1 MQSLKT
7 TGLAIRYSI
16 LKPLPAFLVCS
27 ALINICRADPAL
39 AAEEKHI
46 FHYKVVIKKVKD
58 NKLLPEDFW
67 GLFKHDSKL
76 FMYST
81 QPVRSLKLLNSR
93 AKQDVKLLKLRIRAY
108 GHFADNVSYTISADQ
123 QNHALVTMIPD
134 FGPVFKIADVKVNC
148 LSDKTGVRVFGPLK
162 PLLGKPASYTNTEAA
177 AYIIEKTY
185 GQQGYPLAQVTEK
198 IERINRKSR
207 TVTLEF
213 SVIPGQFLL
222 FGETHIKVSNHLNR
236 QFIENRIAWKPGEPY
251 DVSKIEKTTKK
262 LLNTQMFSYVD
273 IQGHTDKS
281 GKYAPVTVNLIND
294 KQRVLEL
301 GGGLSTTSMQR
312 RTSSGFRLNKLDG
325 GIKSVVAKASWTHF
339 NMFGGGERFRTSLK
353 ITPASIFD
361 SKKGRNFESSLDT
374 ELMQPDVLKTDNAAI
389 YHLKWAREP
398 TYVYL
403 KQGVLAEGLYEI
415 PIESKINVRAGLSIE
430 FARTHDF
437 GTSNVDYALAKD
449 VTYAM
454 PGIPIYFIY
463 NSYDHPLNPS
473 SGFNISVV
481 DLPQYGKVNYAKD
494 KTSGFHGLNYLEGR
508 ASVAQ
513 SIDTTKRF
521 IVAAWTALKQVSGL
535 AFTKL
540 PLDKRLYAGG
550 MNSVRGYS
558 DQMAGP
564 IIDKSTEPMGG
575 RSTFELGAELRVKIT
590 SNIGLVSFLEGAKVA
605 QSLWPVGGNKFYKGW
620 GVGFRYYTSIGPV
633 RADFAFPCQKRKG
646 IDSAMQFLISLGQA
660 F

>member
-1 MQSLKT
+1 MI
-7 TGLAIRYSI
+7 GLAIRYSNP
-16 LKPLPAFLVCS
+16 KPLLVVLVCL
-27 ALINICRADPAL
+27 ALAGICRTEPAL
-39 AAEEKHI
+39 VKDRKHI
-46 FHYKVVIKKVKD
+46 FQYKVVIKKIKN

-67 GLFKHDSKL
+67 ELFKHDSKL
-76 FMYST
+76 FMYAT
-81 QPVRSLKLLNSR
+81 RPVRSLKLLDSR
-93 AKQDVKLLKLRIRAY
+93 AKQDIKSLKLRIRAY
-108 GHFADNVSYTISADQ
+108 GHFADNVSYTISVDR
-123 QNHALVTMIPD
+123 QNGALVTIIPD
-134 FGPVFKIADVKVNC
+134 FGPVFKIADVKVHC
-148 LSDKTGVRVFGPLK
+148 LSDKTGVRVLSPLK
-162 PLLGKPASYTNTEAA
+162 SLLGKSASYTNTEAA
-177 AYIIEKTY
+177 AYVIEKTY
-185 GQQGYPLAQVTEK
+185 GQQGYPLAKVTEK
-198 IERINRKSR
+198 IERINRKNR
-207 TVTLEF
+207 TITLEF
-213 SVIPGQFLL
+213 SVVPGQFLL
-222 FGETHIKVSNHLNR
+222 FGDTKIKVSNYLNR
-236 QFIENRIAWKPGEPY
+236 KFIENRIAWKQGDPY

-262 LLNTQMFSYVD
+262 LLNTQIFSYVD
-273 IQGHTDKS
+273 IQGHVGKS
-281 GKYAPVTVNLIND
+281 GKYTPVTVNLIND

-312 RTSSGFRLNKLDG
+312 RTRSGFRLNKLDG

-339 NMFGGGERFRTSLK
+339 NMFGGGERFRASLK
-353 ITPASIFD
+353 MTPASIFD
-361 SKKGRNFESSLDT
+361 SKKGRNFESTLDT

-389 YHLKWAREP
+389 YHLKWSREP

-415 PIESKINVRAGLSIE
+415 PIESKTNVRAGLSIE

-437 GTSNVDYALAKD
+437 GASSIDYGVAKD
-449 VTYAM
+449 VTYTM
-454 PGIPIYFIY
+454 LGIPIYLIY

-473 SGFNISVV
+473 SGCNISVV
-481 DLPQYGKVNYAKD
+481 DLPQYGKVNYASD

-513 SIDTTKRF
+513 SVGRTKRF

-564 IIDKSTEPMGG
+564 VIDKSTEPMGG
-575 RSTFELGAELRVKIT
+575 RSIFELGAELRVKIT
-590 SNIGLVSFLEGAKVA
+590 SKIGLVSFLEGAKVA
-605 QSLWPVGGNKFYKGW
+605 QSLWPTGGDKFYKGW

-633 RADFAFPCQKRKG
+633 RADLAFPCQKRKG
-646 IDSAMQFLISLGQA
+646 IDSPMQFLISLGQA